1 MNEYYAIKY
10 KSRLEGAIEERI
22 VVKSRDLIRQLDI
35 LRNGDYCITSVRLII
50 KEK

>member
-1 MNEYYAIKY
+1 MSECYVIKY

-22 VVKSRDLIRQLDI
+22 TVRNKDLIRQLDI
-35 LRNGDYCITSVRLII
+35 LRNSDYLITSVKLVI